1 MPPRPNVAAMF
12 RADVA
17 DARQAWLKAAKRDA
31 KESMRR
37 VESDFLSEKNHEGE
51 FLDFHSLRHTCGAW
65 LAMAGAHPKAVQS
78 VMRHST
84 IVLTMDTYG
93 HLFPGQDAATVARLP
108 NMMAQRARSPPGD
121 RDGRSGGTPVAHE
134 AICPVP
140 SFSWFRI
147 AGFGFVTLLPQVV
160 GNHFL
165 TSGRRLCK
173 FSNRYQRPTMC
184 SPVRWRSPQ
193 AMAILACM

>member
-1 MPPRPNVAAMF
+1 MEQAVAAEYETWKEAWRTWKTGETKEVSPFRTEAMKPRPDVAAMF

-37 VESDFLSEKNHEGE
+37 GESDFLGEKNHEGE

-108 NMMAQRARSPPGD
+108 NMMASEPMALRATGTDGAAAFRLPMKTGGFDPGSAQKAQRMRS
-121 RDGRSGGTPVAHE
+121 S
-134 AICPVP
+134 
-140 SFSWFRI
+140 
-147 AGFGFVTLLPQVV
+147 
-160 GNHFL
+160 
-165 TSGRRLCK
+165 
-173 FSNRYQRPTMC
+173 
-184 SPVRWRSPQ
+184 
-193 AMAILACM
+193 